1 MPHWQYLLRV
11 SWEFQFKK
19 FLNAYPYFSSAL
31 RGRMLQGRGRSIFWI
46 VIMQILPP
54 CSTRSN
60 ILQISFKIGKTFCI
74 SGMEELGSDEKK
86 FHVDLGSEIL
96 IGENDLVILIGEK
109 AAWFAEGLITT
120 GCRDN
125 QIIVLGEIEDAISI
139 VEDFEGAILFK
150 GSRSY
155 KLEKLLTGWAIDN
168 ELENETEC

>member
-19 FLNAYPYFSSAL
+19 FLNAYPYFVPRPCEASASKAEDDPIFLDCYNANPSS
-31 RGRMLQGRGRSIFWI
+31 MLDSIKYFTDQFQDRKKLF
-46 VIMQILPP
+46 VLA
-54 CSTRSN
+54 
-60 ILQISFKIGKTFCI
+60 
-74 SGMEELGSDEKK
+74 GMEELGSDEKK

-139 VEDFEGAILFK
+139 VEDFEGAISFK

-155 KLEKLLTGWAIDN
+155 KLEKITSWLGN
-168 ELENETEC
+168 